1 MKQKNRKTIRRWT
14 SILLTFSIIFSMA
27 SVSLADEPGITVP
40 SHQNF
45 SGGETEQITLG
56 DLVLTSDSQPYDP
69 ENPNYVLDLEFAD
82 GDGGGNVTVQTG
94 DITAASD
101 YMKIPVGG
109 GFYEWCDV
117 GGAVNIDMCNTK

>member
-1 MKQKNRKTIRRWT
+1 MKQKNRKNIRRWI
-14 SILLTFSIIFSMA
+14 SILLTCSIILSMA

-56 DLVLTSDSQPYDP
+56 DLVLTSESQPYDP

-101 YMKIPVGG
+101 YMKISVGG
-109 GFYEWCDV
+109 GV
-117 GGAVNIDMCNTK
+117 